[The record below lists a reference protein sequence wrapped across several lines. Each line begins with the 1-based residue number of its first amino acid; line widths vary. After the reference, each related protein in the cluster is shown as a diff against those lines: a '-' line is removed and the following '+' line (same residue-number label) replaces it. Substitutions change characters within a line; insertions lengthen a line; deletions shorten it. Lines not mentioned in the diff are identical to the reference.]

1 MVSGQRDINMQKS
14 ELRFYMIGLEINSNG
29 LMIKCKI

>member
-14 ELRFYMIGLEINSNG
+14 ELRFLYDRPRNQLKWIND
-29 LMIKCKI
+29 